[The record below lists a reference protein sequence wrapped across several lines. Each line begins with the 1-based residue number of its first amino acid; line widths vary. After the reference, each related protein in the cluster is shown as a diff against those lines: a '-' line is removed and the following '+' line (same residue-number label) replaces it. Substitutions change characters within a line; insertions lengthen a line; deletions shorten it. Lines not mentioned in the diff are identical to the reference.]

1 MTEFSI
7 GNIDNPLDPDD
18 PLRPS
23 MVPTL
28 TEEEIGFLTTLPV
41 GVSPREWGEHPLGR
55 SVLEKSWD
63 HYKMRVGQGLSPFL
77 THDEESPRHTVQQ
90 FQHGGAVED
99 IDIFEDGNADTNIRR
114 RGRHGGPVPY
124 RSEHRY
130 SNRPS
135 YNPETALGE
144 IDPAFNR
151 GLHGFIEQDP
161 SSFFRGAA
169 ASLPALPQD
178 LIGLAQQGLNYS
190 ANKTLKDALN
200 LLRYYRGLDPV
211 TEDDAFN
218 FTPFGEPTSGNWIRE
233 AMGLDPSNPQGLA
246 GEMLSPVATM
256 AKTAAMLPFLVRR
269 ARAAAKPIDE
279 GIGAL
284 PRGADEGSSVID
296 ASTDVA
302 SAHADQRRL
311 SEVIAVEEQRRR
323 MLAAREFNEST
334 LLGQRKKFSESLE
347 NAKASMNPQDAA
359 QVSSLPANFSGKTY
373 LTDDGMSGFTITE
386 GGTLENLFRH
396 PDAQFMGVM
405 GAALT
410 KARAAGAKNL
420 EAFDTY
426 LAKGYVNRGA
436 VETNRFPF
444 NPSQGTPA
452 IRAALGELQPDF
464 VQMDIGGVIPEQK
477 FSNLIEPPP
486 QIQLPTYQSA
496 RGEPQVITEA
506 FQGGRSARLK
516 RIVQQ
521 GVEEGGERWYWM
533 AGLLDQFI
541 LELGPELGVKRFNKL
556 MDLNAGV
563 SPRSAVDT
571 QIKRA
576 SVLYQRVVNKQPITP
591 LTGDMFPPG
600 YGHLATTTAHSG
612 AIDRLVNT
620 GAIGS
625 SINQPKIVRY
635 SANTKGNYAVLTSD
649 GHNNLI
655 VTGRAGSPTIAQY
668 PFLESRQ
675 QKLAEAVG
683 LDPAEWQSALWVGG
697 GDITKVRD
705 TRNLAPAYNRA
716 IARVAE
722 DLDIPE
728 QEVLIKFIHGDVIL
742 RSIVLGVAAS
752 FAGVALNE
760 TRQQG
765 GEL

>member
-1 MTEFSI
+1 
-7 GNIDNPLDPDD
+7 
-18 PLRPS
+18 
-23 MVPTL
+23 
-28 TEEEIGFLTTLPV
+28 
-41 GVSPREWGEHPLGR
+41 
-55 SVLEKSWD
+55 
-63 HYKMRVGQGLSPFL
+63 
-77 THDEESPRHTVQQ
+77 
-90 FQHGGAVED
+90 
-99 IDIFEDGNADTNIRR
+99 
-114 RGRHGGPVPY
+114 
-124 RSEHRY
+124 
-130 SNRPS
+130 
-135 YNPETALGE
+135 
-144 IDPAFNR
+144 
-151 GLHGFIEQDP
+151 
-161 SSFFRGAA
+161 
-169 ASLPALPQD
+169 
-178 LIGLAQQGLNYS
+178 
-190 ANKTLKDALN
+190 
-200 LLRYYRGLDPV
+200 
-211 TEDDAFN
+211 
-218 FTPFGEPTSGNWIRE
+218 
-233 AMGLDPSNPQGLA
+233 
-246 GEMLSPVATM
+246 
-256 AKTAAMLPFLVRR
+256 
-269 ARAAAKPIDE
+269 
-279 GIGAL
+279 
-284 PRGADEGSSVID
+284 
-296 ASTDVA
+296 
-302 SAHADQRRL
+302 
-311 SEVIAVEEQRRR
+311 
-323 MLAAREFNEST
+323 
-334 LLGQRKKFSESLE
+334 
-347 NAKASMNPQDAA
+347 
-359 QVSSLPANFSGKTY
+359 
-373 LTDDGMSGFTITE
+373 
-386 GGTLENLFRH
+386 
-396 PDAQFMGVM
+396 
-405 GAALT
+405 
-410 KARAAGAKNL
+410 
-420 EAFDTY
+420 
-426 LAKGYVNRGA
+426 
-436 VETNRFPF
+436 
-444 NPSQGTPA
+444 
-452 IRAALGELQPDF
+452 
-464 VQMDIGGVIPEQK
+464 
-477 FSNLIEPPP
+477 
-486 QIQLPTYQSA
+486 
-496 RGEPQVITEA
+496 
-506 FQGGRSARLK
+506 
-516 RIVQQ
+516 
-521 GVEEGGERWYWM
+521 M

-635 SANTKGNYAVLTSD
+635 SANMKGNYAVLTSD